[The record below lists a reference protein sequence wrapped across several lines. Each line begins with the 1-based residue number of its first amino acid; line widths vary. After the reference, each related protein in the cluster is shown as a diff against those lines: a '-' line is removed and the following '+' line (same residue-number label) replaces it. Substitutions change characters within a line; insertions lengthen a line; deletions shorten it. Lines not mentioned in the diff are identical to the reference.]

1 MNLGFNPDLS
11 CPHNLRHLR
20 VTELYKSRKFT
31 ELEMMKWFGWRTRT
45 MIDVYSKITMND
57 VEKKVRELYRIEKLS
72 EEVKFCPKCGL
83 RVNFEAKY
91 CPRCGTKLDVEELQK
106 DMMGDKEK
114 LEGCL
119 SYLRGKLG
127 MTLSL

>member
-1 MNLGFNPDLS
+1 
-11 CPHNLRHLR
+11 
-20 VTELYKSRKFT
+20 
-31 ELEMMKWFGWRTRT
+31 